1 MTNTNFNRLKSEK
14 STYLL
19 QHKENPVH
27 WWSWGPEA
35 LLQSKEENKPIF
47 LSIGYSSCHWCHVMG
62 EESFKNEETAAFLNE
77 NFICIKVDREE
88 HPDIDAYYQQAC
100 HLFTGSGG
108 WPLSAFLLP
117 DLRPYFVGT
126 YFPQVAKKDQ
136 TSFGDLLKELSRAF
150 HNDKDVVNE
159 NAQRATDT
167 IKEGFLPKDKVKFQG
182 HFPPASGIL
191 DVLKQYQD
199 NDNGGYGQ
207 APKFPQ
213 FAFYEWALEQMLEGI
228 VPKEQGEHIIKS
240 LERILMGGITDQVRG
255 GIHRYSTDATWTVPH
270 FEKMLYDQAAF
281 LKVLSKLSLLY
292 PSPLVFDAIY
302 NTLEYI
308 HVEMLHEQD
317 YCFSAQDADS
327 EGVEGLYFTFT
338 RDEFIDS
345 LNRADEEDEAL
356 SKNMDNLIKW
366 FNITEQGNFDSGLN
380 VVSLSPDCA
389 QEYFTSEGWELVRKA
404 KKALLME
411 RKMRIPPMTDNKGIA
426 SWNFQ
431 MITALSDV
439 MQYCQVAPIRSAAS
453 QIFNRLIEGVYK
465 TFIKGED
472 GAKRLCHTTTKDS
485 SLPYLED
492 YVFFAEAQLRI
503 YELSGNVIFKQNF
516 LDTLN
521 YIKDQFIDGKE
532 ILTRAKNANELEL
545 YPNQKYSSFDQSFKS
560 PVSTLISLTRRA
572 AVLFRDNDLVQ
583 DMNEIIEEV
592 THEVLKNPIA
602 AGEALRALTYP
613 NDAYK
618 VISCPKA
625 WLDQEKFANFIGYFL
640 PRFVFDFHEDGE
652 RWEICSAT
660 QCELNGEG
668 IDNFIETLKP
678 QGQAE

>member
-1 MTNTNFNRLKSEK
+1 MTNTNFNRLKTEK

-27 WWSWGPEA
+27 WWTWGPEA
-35 LLQSKEENKPIF
+35 LLKSKEENKPIF

-62 EESFKNEETAAFLNE
+62 EESFQNVDTANFLNE

-108 WPLSAFLLP
+108 WPLSAFLMP

-126 YFPQVAKKDQ
+126 YFPNVAKKDQ

-150 HNDKDVVNE
+150 NNDKDVVNE
-159 NAQRATDT
+159 NAQKATDA

-199 NDNGGYGQ
+199 EENGGYGQ

-240 LERILMGGITDQVRG
+240 LERMLMGGISDQVRG
-255 GIHRYSTDATWTVPH
+255 GIHRYSTDTTWTVPH

-281 LKVLSKLSLLY
+281 LKVLAKLSLLY

-302 NTLEYI
+302 NTLEYL
-308 HVEMLHEQD
+308 HVEMLHEND

-338 RDEFIDS
+338 KNEFVDS
-345 LNRADEEDEAL
+345 LNRADEEDESL
-356 SKNMDNLIKW
+356 SKNMDNLLKW
-366 FNITEQGNFDSGLN
+366 FSITEEGNFDSGLN
-380 VVSLSPDCA
+380 VVSLSPEFA
-389 QEYFTSEGWELVRKA
+389 EEYFTSEGWELVRKA

-453 QIFNRLIEGVYK
+453 QIFNRLIDGVYK
-465 TFIKGED
+465 TFIKGEE
-472 GAKRLCHTTTKDS
+472 GTKRLCHTTTRES

-503 YELSGNVIFKQNF
+503 YELSANVIFKQNF
-516 LDTLN
+516 LDTIN

-532 ILTRAKNANELEL
+532 ILTRAKNTTEQEQ

-560 PVSTLISLTRRA
+560 PVATLISLTRRA
-572 AVLFRDNDLVQ
+572 AVLFRDNDLILDMQ
-583 DMNEIIEEV
+583 DIIDEV
-592 THEVLKNPIA
+592 THEILKNPIA
-602 AGEALRALTYP
+602 AGEGLRALTYP

-618 VISCPKA
+618 VISCPKE
-625 WLDQEKFANFIGYFL
+625 WLDQDKFANFIGYFL
-640 PRFVFDFHEDGE
+640 PRFVFDFHEDGQ

-678 QGQAE
+678 QNIAE